1 MQLGL
6 PFRQPP
12 ARQETVITLAGHPVR
27 VQFVRHCRARHY
39 ILRVGEDGGL
49 RVTVPRNGSRA
60 EALRFVE
67 GRRAWIERE
76 RYRRITDA
84 ARRGPWREGTR
95 LLFRGETATLAVTPL
110 DTRRARVSF
119 AGQAFNAPVAE
130 TTNLRASVE
139 RYLRRVA
146 TIELP
151 ERLARLAA
159 EHGFEVAAVTIRSQ
173 RSRWG
178 SCSRAGRVSLNWR
191 LIQFPARV
199 VDYVLIHELVHLR
212 HMNHSAR
219 FWREM
224 AGLCPAYQES
234 RLWLRQHGG
243 RAVDLA

>member
-12 ARQETVITLAGHPVR
+12 ASQETVITLAGHPLR
-27 VQFVRHCRARHY
+27 VEFVRHNRARHY

-49 RVTVPRNGSRA
+49 RVTVPRSGSRA

-95 LLFRGETATLAVTPL
+95 LLFRGEMATLALTPL
-110 DTRRARVSF
+110 DARRARVAF
-119 AGQAFNAPVAE
+119 ADQAFNVPVSE
-130 TTNLRASVE
+130 TANLRASVE
-139 RYLRRVA
+139 RHLRSAA
-146 TIELP
+146 TIELS

-159 EHGFEVAAVTIRSQ
+159 QHRFEVNGVTIRSQ

-178 SCSRAGRVSLNWR
+178 SCSRTGRISLNWR
-191 LIQFPARV
+191 LIQFPERV

-224 AGLCPAYQES
+224 ARLCPAYQES
-234 RLWLRQHGG
+234 RVWLRHHGG
-243 RAVDLA
+243 RAVDRT